1 MSASVIKAACA
12 MWPHLKEARNVS
24 PLDIQIE
31 GRKNYSS
38 GPMRNWAQL
47 PPQTDVTSAWE
58 ACNNWL
64 FSVTELG

>member
-47 PPQTDVTSAWE
+47 PPQTDVTSA
-58 ACNNWL
+58 
-64 FSVTELG
+64 